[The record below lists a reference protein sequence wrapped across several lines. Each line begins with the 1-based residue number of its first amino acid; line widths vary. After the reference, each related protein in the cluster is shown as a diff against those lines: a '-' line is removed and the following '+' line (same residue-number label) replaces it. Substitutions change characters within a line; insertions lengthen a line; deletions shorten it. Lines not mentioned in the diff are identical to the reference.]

1 MLHDVE
7 WSLLLI
13 KLFLSNIFWFRQ
25 PDVAFEYSFIQH
37 LVYHH
42 CVECKTYT
50 MKCISNVFTDIRM
63 SIICTV
69 PQKLKRREGHT
80 QYKREEVKMT
90 NNKDKDSYAKEDWTN
105 DEISLLNTMLEA
117 NPWLWDVCHTDYTNR
132 GIKEIAYMEIVTSL
146 DTNIPSIKTKIN
158 SLRATGTRDG

>member
-1 MLHDVE
+1 M
-7 WSLLLI
+7 
-13 KLFLSNIFWFRQ
+13 Q

-42 CVECKTYT
+42 CVECNTST
-50 MKCISNVFTDIRM
+50 VKCTSNDFTDIRM

-80 QYKREEVKMT
+80 QDKREEVKMAS
-90 NNKDKDSYAKEDWTN
+90 NKDKDSYAKEDWTN

-117 NPWLWDVCHTDYTNR
+117 NPWL
-132 GIKEIAYMEIVTSL
+132 
-146 DTNIPSIKTKIN
+146 
-158 SLRATGTRDG
+158 